1 MSKDKEFNL
10 FKHGQTSDNIQLIES
25 GLSLCKI
32 TFKNFTIFQ
41 IRKN

>member
-25 GLSLCKI
+25 GLSLCKVI
-32 TFKNFTIFQ
+32 FKKFTIFQ
-41 IRKN
+41 MRKN